1 MRLMAMKLHGDE
13 TPDTYQLEPKLI
25 VSDMLKADTNMDNLD
40 QVIEGWR
47 VSDEFNQPWMDE
59 LRAQNGK

>member
-1 MRLMAMKLHGDE
+1 M
-13 TPDTYQLEPKLI
+13 DT
-25 VSDMLKADTNMDNLD
+25 LD